1 MLEYLTAKIQQIL
14 ITCKFYNKNYFH
26 LHQNL
31 RNTFWIKY
39 YIRWKYIHKSSIYP
53 AYSCTISSALGKLGS
68 DLGIRDTT
76 LRRKSSS
83 SRLSGTIWHVSH
95 HPRPYPQTV
104 EVKQPTS
111 TWQISLNH
119 PPIVHFSHLYLL
131 NMYDNSNGGK
141 KPMGNNTNGPAIQ
154 CSSNH
159 WCNTGVVNTVSITI
173 WLKI

>member
-1 MLEYLTAKIQQIL
+1 MHDKQCFRKNRQYFRKIRQCFRRIKQCFSNARGYFTTKRQSLTTEQHHLAFFVPSQTLGAK
-14 ITCKFYNKNYFH
+14 
-26 LHQNL
+26 
-31 RNTFWIKY
+31 
-39 YIRWKYIHKSSIYP
+39 
-53 AYSCTISSALGKLGS
+53 
-68 DLGIRDTT
+68 
-76 LRRKSSS
+76 
-83 SRLSGTIWHVSH
+83 
-95 HPRPYPQTV
+95 V